1 MTLFRPFL
9 IGLALFLAA
18 CAEQAPQAVTKAAPV
33 GDFKLGFA
41 VVVAK
46 DAEKGPFSRDAT
58 PKEIEDAVHGALV
71 EKFGGLD
78 GKSFYHIAVGVG
90 AYALAEPGI
99 PLLVSPK
106 SALVADVTLWDDK
119 NKRKINAEPETIT
132 IVEGLGAGGVFG
144 SGFSMTREEQ
154 LRMLSVLLAEKIE
167 AWIKENE
174 QAFFGDAAATGG
186 A

>member
-1 MTLFRPFL
+1 MTLLRPL
-9 IGLALFLAA
+9 ILASALLLAA
-18 CAEQAPQAVTKAAPV
+18 CEGTTDQEVTQAAPV
-33 GDFKLGFA
+33 GDFKLGYA
-41 VVVAK
+41 IVVAK
-46 DAEKGPFSRDAT
+46 DVEKGPFSRDAT
-58 PKEIEDAVHGALV
+58 PKEIEDAVHAALM

-106 SALVADVTLWDDK
+106 SAMVADVTLWDDRK
-119 NKRKINAEPETIT
+119 KAKINPEPHTIT
-132 IVEGLGAGGVFG
+132 VVEALGTGGLFG

-154 LRMLSVLLAEKIE
+154 LRMLSVRMAEKIE

-174 QAFFGDAAATGG
+174 ASFFAATEG
-186 A
+186 ASGA